1 MGRTIMPRPDFPEN
15 RNKRKT
21 NPPEPPKPR
30 RVGDNE
36 KFSWSPILWATIWTS
51 LLFLLLLM

>member
-1 MGRTIMPRPDFPEN
+1 MPRPDFPEN